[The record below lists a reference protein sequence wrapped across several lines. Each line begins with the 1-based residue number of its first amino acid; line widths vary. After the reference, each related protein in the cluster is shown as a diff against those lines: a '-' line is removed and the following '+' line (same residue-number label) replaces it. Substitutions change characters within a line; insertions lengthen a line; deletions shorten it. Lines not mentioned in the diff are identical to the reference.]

1 MVLPETMRRL
11 KVHYH
16 SDCAFFAGCE
26 NMLANFFNSAEFYKD
41 FELSFSYRRTALYD
55 EGLARWVHGP
65 VQMYGLAFP
74 SLSKLDALPAAW
86 PRLVKR
92 IIMASLRLLLLY
104 PLLAYETF
112 VLYRLF
118 RQVRPDVLHI
128 NNGGYPGAL
137 SARAGPLAGR
147 LARVPVVIMV
157 VNNMA
162 VGYRRFPRWLDY
174 PVDRLVARAVDVFV
188 TGSQAASVRLGEVMS
203 LPKKKRVAI
212 HNGVVLRTRSES
224 AAETRQRLGLG
235 VDAGLLL
242 GVVALLIPRKGHR
255 VLLEALVQ
263 LVTANQLP
271 PGRLTVL
278 IEGNGPLYEDLMSY
292 VRTQGLTNYVRFVG
306 DEDNVVNFMAALDML
321 ILPSIQD
328 EDFPNVIL
336 EAMALSK
343 PVIAT
348 RLAGIPE
355 QVVDG
360 ETGLLVEPANASELA
375 AAILQ
380 LCADSAARARMGQ
393 AAAARFSACFTHT
406 VSLRNYSNLY
416 KSCFGGEARI

>member
-1 MVLPETMRRL
+1 MALTESDRRL

-26 NMLANFFNSAEFYKD
+26 NMLANFFNSAEFRKD
-41 FELSFSYRRTALYD
+41 FEPSFSYRRTALYD
-55 EGLARWVHGP
+55 EGLSRRVHGP
-65 VQMYGLAFP
+65 VQMHAFVFP
-74 SLSKLDALPAAW
+74 DLSLDALPAAW
-86 PRLVKR
+86 PRLLKR
-92 IIMASLRLLLLY
+92 VIMAPLRLFLSY
-104 PLLAYETF
+104 PLIAYEIF

-118 RQVRPDVLHI
+118 QQVHPDVLHI

-137 SARAGPLAGR
+137 SARAAAIAGW

-162 VGYRRFPRWLDY
+162 VGYRRFPRWLEY
-174 PVDRLVARAVDVFV
+174 PLDRLVARAVNVFV

-203 LPKKKRVAI
+203 LPKQKRVAI
-212 HNGVVLRTRSES
+212 HNGVAPRTRTES
-224 AAETRQRLGLG
+224 AAETRQRLGLEVG
-235 VDAGLLL
+235 AGLVL

-263 LVTANQLP
+263 LATANQLP

-278 IEGNGPLYEDLMSY
+278 IEGNGPLYEELTNY
-292 VRTQGLTNYVRFVG
+292 VRMQGLNNYVRFVG
-306 DEDNVVNFMAALDML
+306 DADNVMNFIAALDVL

-375 AAILQ
+375 AAILK
-380 LCADSAARARMGQ
+380 LCTDADARARMGE
-393 AAAARFSACFTHT
+393 AAAARFSVCYNHT
-406 VSLRNYSNLY
+406 VSLQNYANLY
-416 KSCFGGEARI
+416 KSRFGGGH